1 MIQRIQTIFLLLI
14 VVLSAITFFSP
25 VAGLYNAIDNIQYQL
40 DYRGIMKITTDTAKI
55 AENTWALS
63 AIGIIIPVM
72 ALITIF
78 LYKNRILQL
87 RLTIF
92 NAVLMAGY
100 YGLLFMYL
108 WFAQVKLSAKWF
120 LEIVAAFPLICIILA
135 FLAMRAIAKD
145 EALVKS
151 LNRIR

>member
-1 MIQRIQTIFLLLI
+1 MIQRIQTLFLLLI
-14 VVLSAITFFSP
+14 VILSSITFFTP
-25 VAGLYNAIDNIQYQL
+25 VAGLYNATENIVYQL
-40 DYRGIMKITTDTAKI
+40 DYRGIMKITSDTFI
-55 AENTWALS
+55 LAENTWALS
-63 AIGIIIPVM
+63 ALGIIIPVM

-78 LYKNRILQL
+78 LFKNRILQL
-87 RLTIF
+87 RLTVF

-108 WFAQVKLSAKWF
+108 WFAQVKLEAKWF

-135 FLAMRAIAKD
+135 FLAMRGIAKD